1 VKRPLTKLLAPLKVW
16 TLLAAI
22 LLAGVSSGEA
32 AGRKPLFPAIE
43 ALQPRVDFWI
53 QIYSRYTRQQVVFHD
68 ADDPH
73 VVYQLVDLE
82 GRQDPE
88 GIESF
93 LEPIRE
99 RYMEVLEKVAAGA
112 AVIPGEKPDRIR
124 ALFGPDVSS
133 ERLLRA
139 AENVRFQRGQ
149 ADAFIAGLVRRSV
162 YEEYLRRIFKA
173 EGLPYDLTYLPH
185 VESSFQ
191 LGALSRSGAAGIWQ
205 FTRSTGQQFLR
216 ITRDVDQR
224 WDPIESTRAAA
235 RLLKRNYRSLKTWPL
250 AITAYNH
257 GVYGMRRAVRR
268 TGTTRLDRIIQVY
281 KGRSFGFASKNFYA
295 EFLAAREVAGNPERY
310 FGNLPR
316 WPTLQYEEL
325 LVDREVPLESLLSAV
340 DLSICDLTHYNPAL
354 RRPVLE
360 GLRPV
365 PRRTRLKLPPGIV
378 PPGSTLASLIDDALA
393 SSPQGAV
400 FGVQGGPQARG
411 HR

>member
-1 VKRPLTKLLAPLKVW
+1 MKRSLTKFLAPQKAWMLLGVI
-16 TLLAAI
+16 LLAA
-22 LLAGVSSGEA
+22 LSSGETA
-32 AGRKPLFPAIE
+32 ARKPLFPASE
-43 ALQPRVDFWI
+43 ALQPRIDFWI
-53 QIYSRYTRQQVVFHD
+53 QIYSRYTRQQAIFHD
-68 ADDPH
+68 AEDPH
-73 VVYQLVDLE
+73 VVYQVVNLE
-82 GRQDPE
+82 GRQDPVE
-88 GIESF
+88 IERF

-99 RYMEVLEKVAAGA
+99 RYVDVLKKVAAGA

-124 ALFGPDVSS
+124 ALFGPDASA
-133 ERLLRA
+133 ERLVRA

-162 YEEYLRRIFKA
+162 YEEHLRRIFKA

-191 LGALSRSGAAGIWQ
+191 LDALSRSGAAGIWQ
-205 FTRSTGQQFLR
+205 FTRPTGRQFLR
-216 ITRDVDQR
+216 VTQDVDQR

-257 GVYGMRRAVRR
+257 GVYGMKRAVRR
-268 TGTTRLDRIIQVY
+268 TGTARLERIIQVY

-316 WPTLQYEEL
+316 WPTFQYEEL
-325 LVDREVPLESLLSAV
+325 LVDREVPLERLLSVV
-340 DLSICDLTHYNPAL
+340 DLSVCDLAHYNPAL
-354 RRPVLE
+354 LRPVLD
-360 GLRPV
+360 GSRPV
-365 PRRTRLKLPPGIV
+365 PRRTRLKLPAGIV

-393 SSPQGAV
+393 SSPPGTAS
-400 FGVQGGPQARG
+400 GVQAGAQAKS
-411 HR
+411 H

>member
-1 VKRPLTKLLAPLKVW
+1 MKRTLRRLLAPLKVW
-16 TLLAAI
+16 TLLIVI
-22 LLAGVSSGEA
+22 LLTGLSTGGA
-32 AGRKPLFPAIE
+32 AGRKSLFPASK
-43 ALQPRVDFWI
+43 ALQPRIDFWI

-73 VVYQLVDLE
+73 VVYQVVGLE

-88 GIESF
+88 EIESF

-99 RYMEVLEKVAAGA
+99 RYMDVLERVAAGA
-112 AVIPGEKPDRIR
+112 AVIPGEDPDRIR
-124 ALFGPDVSS
+124 ALFGPDAGP

-162 YEEYLRRIFKA
+162 YEKHLRRIFKA

-191 LGALSRSGAAGIWQ
+191 LEALSRSGAAGIWQ
-205 FTRSTGQQFLR
+205 FTRPTGRQFLR
-216 ITRDVDQR
+216 VTRDVDQR
-224 WDPIESTRAAA
+224 WDPIDSTRAAA

-268 TGTTRLDRIIQVY
+268 TGTTRLERIIQIY

-310 FGNLPR
+310 FGKLPR
-316 WPTLQYEEL
+316 WPTLRYEEI
-325 LVDREVPLESLLSAV
+325 LVDREVPLDSLLRALDV
-340 DLSICDLTHYNPAL
+340 SICDLAHYNPAL

-365 PRRTRLKLPPGIV
+365 PRRIRLKLPPGIV
-378 PPGSTLASLIDDALA
+378 PSGSTLVSLLDDALA
-393 SSPQGAV
+393 SAPPGAAS
-400 FGVQGGPQARG
+400 GV
-411 HR
+411 